1 MANSTIPNIDFKPS
15 ELMRANR
22 PELYSDSQSA
32 GAYKLSRPVLSHH
45 LSSLTERNEHKLFEE
60 FCRAL
65 AQREICRN
73 LRPQTGPE
81 GGGDGKVDTE
91 TYPVAASVRAGWYE
105 GLANSEGEKWAFA
118 ISAKKTW
125 TIKVR
130 SDVKGISETGRDY
143 AHVHFFTNQNPRAK
157 KRIEVEEE
165 LKESFGVPV
174 TVYDRNWI
182 EEKVMENGHADL
194 AYDILGIGD
203 FDPGEVRKGANDT
216 ARENELADIEEAI
229 AKRDVS
235 RLTDFDS
242 VAETL
247 RAAKLSRGLERPQY
261 ETDGRFERA
270 IRAADQ
276 FGSRRQKFVS
286 RYEKAWTCI
295 WWFDDVSTAHKLYGE
310 LEATALTDGDCF
322 ELERLGNLLN
332 VFVGQARHEKDK
344 AATLKIDDRF
354 ASLREALE
362 RRAGDK
368 QRPNHALYAE
378 TLLALHGLTMRM
390 RSGESEKLDQVWLTL
405 IDIVGRAKGLGEF
418 PADLIGKMTELFTSF
433 APDSTEFDKLVIK
446 VSEFMGERKKDGEQ
460 GRLLLRRG
468 AQKLDA
474 EKPLEA
480 IVWLGRAAVAFN
492 KNEYREEQVET
503 LYYLAAAYQSGGLFW
518 AARAA
523 SLSCLVTVS
532 SIADE
537 DGELPEQSI
546 PATKL
551 FCMICMRLGHIPDA
565 LQAFYLLRLYQTHM
579 TLSKDGS
586 ARLHNEIVDLDQ
598 FLACCLTSFLKES
611 LSGLSELPDMLSG
624 LELHTAQFVLLYR
637 LGYLETLREQ
647 EGVPTDM
654 SDNDVDNLVNK
665 IAAQPATKGYPDG
678 PILNNLESPTLKTK
692 ILGVQIDIRTDTN
705 DFNIVVAELLLASL
719 EGFVS
724 TMLNRGVFPQTPSA
738 SVNLSISDA
747 TETIDISA
755 DPSTFNI
762 SVMWPE
768 DLATSNP
775 QNIDKIQSGVCEF
788 FATVVGLVSTAFDAD
803 TLFRELAEDELAFPR
818 SLMFSNTAI
827 SHGRMFGR
835 EVSRLGDLPIRV
847 HNSYALRKEAPD
859 IVAASLDGD
868 FDDDDAP
875 IPPEIKRHTDVSVHT
890 VINPHL
896 WKKARWRGTAY
907 ASFGEDYPPIIGLMF
922 DETETGK
929 LIFSQLVERFG
940 HSDEKEEIRVGI
952 IKGVD
957 RENPYHYRVHIA
969 PSRSAMILAKDLS
982 GSVVSL
988 SRIHLMEPTSH
999 QHLDFFQKEYDRL
1012 GGYFLTPVEVVS
1024 GKPKPI
1030 MDLRIL
1036 KKEIFIS
1043 EAWRIDSQHE
1053 DAPAVNEPEKAIV
1066 PAGEHNPPIKDLIS
1080 MRERLRGRDT

>member
-1 MANSTIPNIDFKPS
+1 MNDGRSTFPIEFPGRPLGRDFGIVYSGGMTESTVPNINFKPS
-15 ELMRANR
+15 EVMRANR
-22 PELYSDSQSA
+22 PELYSDSESA
-32 GAYKLSRPVLSHH
+32 GAYKLTRSVLSHH
-45 LSSLTERNEHKLFEE
+45 LSSLTERNEHKPFEE

-91 TYPVAASVRAGWYE
+91 TYPVAESVRAGWYE
-105 GLANSEGEKWAFA
+105 GIANSEGEKWAVA

-125 TIKVR
+125 TTKVW
-130 SDVKGISETGRDY
+130 SDVKGIYETGRGY
-143 AHVHFFTNQNPRAK
+143 AHIHFFTSQNPRAK

-174 TVYDRNWI
+174 TIYDRNWI
-182 EEKVMENGHADL
+182 EEKVIENGHADL

-203 FDPGEVRKGANDT
+203 FDPNAVKKGANDT

-247 RAAKLSRGLERPQY
+247 RAAKLSRGLERPLY

-270 IRAADQ
+270 IKAADQ

-286 RYEKAWTCI
+286 RYEKAWTSI
-295 WWFDDVSTAHKLYGE
+295 WWFDDVSTANEIYE
-310 LEATALTDGDCF
+310 DLEATALQDGGCF

-332 VFVGQARHEKDK
+332 VFVGRERYNKEE

-354 ASLREALE
+354 ASLNEALE
-362 RRAGDK
+362 KLAGDE

-378 TLLALHGLTMRM
+378 TLLSLHDLTLHMRHGAL
-390 RSGESEKLDQVWLTL
+390 EKLDQVWRRL
-405 IDIVGRAKGLGEF
+405 IDIVDRARGLGEF
-418 PADLIGKMTELFTSF
+418 PAGLIGKMTELFSSF
-433 APDSTEFDKLVIK
+433 APDSAEFDNLVIK
-446 VSEFMGERKKDGEQ
+446 VAEFMGERKRDGEQ

-474 EKPLEA
+474 EKPLAA
-480 IVWLGRAAVAFN
+480 IVWLGKAAVAFN

-503 LYYLAAAYQSGGLFW
+503 LYYLAVAYQGAGLFW

-551 FCMICMRLGHIPDA
+551 YCMICMRLGHVPDA

-579 TLSKDGS
+579 TLSEEG
-586 ARLHNEIVDLDQ
+586 ATRLTNEIVELDQ
-598 FLACCLTSFLKES
+598 FLACCLTSFTKES
-611 LSGLSELPDMLSG
+611 LSGLCELPDTLGG
-624 LELHTAQFVLLYR
+624 LQLYTAQFVLLYR
-637 LGYLETLREQ
+637 MGYLEALREQ
-647 EGVPTDM
+647 EGVPADM
-654 SDNDVDNLVNK
+654 SDADVDNLVSK
-665 IAAQPATKGYPDG
+665 IAAQPATKDYPDR
-678 PILNNLESPTLKTK
+678 PILNSSGSLALKTK
-692 ILGVQIDIRTDTN
+692 ILGVEILICTEAE

-738 SVNLSISDA
+738 NVDLIAGAGS
-747 TETIDISA
+747 ETIDIA
-755 DPSTFNI
+755 VDPTTFNI
-762 SVMWPE
+762 SVTWPK
-768 DLATSNP
+768 DLSP
-775 QNIDKIQSGVCEF
+775 SDPRNIGKIQSGICEF
-788 FATVVGLVSTAFDAD
+788 VAATVGLVSIAIDVD
-803 TLFRELAEDELAFPR
+803 TLFRELAEDELVFPR

-827 SHGRMFGR
+827 SHGRMFGH

-847 HNSYALRKEAPD
+847 QNSYALREDAPE
-859 IVAASLDGD
+859 IIAASLDGD
-868 FDDDDAP
+868 FDDKEVP
-875 IPPEIKRHTDVSVHT
+875 VPPEVKRHTDVSVHT

-896 WKKARWRGTAY
+896 WNKAR
-907 ASFGEDYPPIIGLMF
+907 
-922 DETETGK
+922 
-929 LIFSQLVERFG
+929 
-940 HSDEKEEIRVGI
+940 
-952 IKGVD
+952 
-957 RENPYHYRVHIA
+957 
-969 PSRSAMILAKDLS
+969 
-982 GSVVSL
+982 
-988 SRIHLMEPTSH
+988 
-999 QHLDFFQKEYDRL
+999 
-1012 GGYFLTPVEVVS
+1012 
-1024 GKPKPI
+1024 
-1030 MDLRIL
+1030 
-1036 KKEIFIS
+1036 
-1043 EAWRIDSQHE
+1043 
-1053 DAPAVNEPEKAIV
+1053 
-1066 PAGEHNPPIKDLIS
+1066 
-1080 MRERLRGRDT
+1080 